1 MLALLSPTWNLLD
14 VARPY
19 GKLASIQGSKAFET
33 PCQSET
39 LLKEQFVS
47 SLQNYQYTAAFSGS
61 IMFYHALSR
70 FSASAIVTMQLNSL
84 YDLMRTLLATTRIER
99 SEGSANIIQCL

>member
-14 VARPY
+14 VARLY

-70 FSASAIVTMQLNSL
+70 FSASAIV
-84 YDLMRTLLATTRIER
+84 MRTLLATRRIER
-99 SEGSANIIQCL
+99 REGSANVIQYL